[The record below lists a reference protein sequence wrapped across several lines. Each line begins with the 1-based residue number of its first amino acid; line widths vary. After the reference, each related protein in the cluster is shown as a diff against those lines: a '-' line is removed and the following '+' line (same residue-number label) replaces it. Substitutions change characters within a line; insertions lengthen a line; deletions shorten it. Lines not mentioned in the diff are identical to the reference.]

1 VAQGAGYDPALVLA
15 EDGPED
21 LSTAL
26 TSRRGMM
33 LRSFDEALDDFLR
46 QVTIEEETAVAAE

>member
-1 VAQGAGYDPALVLA
+1 VVA

-26 TSRRGMM
+26 TSKRGMM
-33 LRSFDEALDDFLR
+33 LRRFDEALADYLG
-46 QVTIEEETAVAAE
+46 QVTVEEETAVAAE